1 MNILAIET
9 ATELV
14 GVAVGDEHG
23 VQASLWATGRRRHT
37 ETLAPAITQLLA
49 HADLSVGDIDVIAV
63 DHGPGLFTGLR
74 VGVATAKGMAQGLG
88 VPVIGLSGLAVLARA
103 AEDVGHIGTVV
114 SVIDARRGEVFV
126 ATYSVGTKSASVGL
140 VELDAP
146 AVASPEE
153 LAKHVAQQASG
164 HGPLLVVGD
173 GALRYRD
180 ALLGLEDV
188 RIAGPS
194 LAAPPPA
201 MLATL
206 ATEELEAGRVAQP
219 AGAVQPFYL
228 RQADAQINWVQRE
241 HVPS

>member
-1 MNILAIET
+1 VNILAIET

-14 GVAVGDEHG
+14 GVAVGDEGG
-23 VQASLWATGRRRHT
+23 VQCALWATGRRRHT

-49 HADLSVGDIDVIAV
+49 HADLAVHDVDVIAV

-103 AEDVGHIGTVV
+103 AEDAGHIGTVV

-126 ATYSVGTKSASVGL
+126 ATYTVGL
-140 VELDAP
+140 EDAAVGLIELDAP
-146 AVASPEE
+146 HVASPEE
-153 LAKHVAQQASG
+153 LARHVAQLPTDD
-164 HGPLLVVGD
+164 GPVLVVGD

-180 ALLGLEDV
+180 ALSGLAHV
-188 RIAGPS
+188 RMAGPS
-194 LAAPPPA
+194 LAAPPPS

-206 ATEELEAGRVAQP
+206 ATEELAAGRVAQP
-219 AGAVQPFYL
+219 AGAIQPFYL

-241 HVPS
+241 KVPS